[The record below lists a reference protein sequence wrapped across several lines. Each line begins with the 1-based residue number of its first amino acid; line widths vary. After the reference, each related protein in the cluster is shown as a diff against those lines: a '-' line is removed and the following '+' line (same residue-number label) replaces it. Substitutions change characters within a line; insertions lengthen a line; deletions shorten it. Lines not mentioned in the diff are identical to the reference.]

1 MFGAM
6 YEIIEWWAAANI
18 DAAAGSAF
26 LGSQWDIWDAQKDMI
41 LAGIGGFITMLIVL
55 IINAIYQK
63 QFSQEMI
70 ESLEVSDNDQPLWE
84 NTLEQMIH

>member
-1 MFGAM
+1 
-6 YEIIEWWAAANI
+6 
-18 DAAAGSAF
+18 
-26 LGSQWDIWDAQKDMI
+26 MI

-70 ESLEVSDNDQPLWE
+70 ESLEVSDNDQPL
-84 NTLEQMIH
+84 